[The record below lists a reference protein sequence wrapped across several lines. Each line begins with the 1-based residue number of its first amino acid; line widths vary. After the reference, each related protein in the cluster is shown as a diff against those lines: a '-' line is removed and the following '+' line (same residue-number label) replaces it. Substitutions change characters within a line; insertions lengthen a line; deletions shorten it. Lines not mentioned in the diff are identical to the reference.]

1 MKMLCVLILA
11 LSAVM
16 MPAHAHAQSK
26 PAGGGEPADNMQ
38 ILRDKLMADKK
49 LVVAANMAL
58 TEGEAKAFWPLYE
71 QYQKELHQINDR
83 TAMLLVG
90 YSNAY
95 GTNNLTDE
103 KAKALLE
110 NYFEIEEA
118 EIKLKRSFVPKLS
131 NVLPGVK
138 VARYMQLENK
148 IRAIVK
154 YELAREVPL
163 AQ

>member
-1 MKMLCVLILA
+1 
-11 LSAVM
+11 
-16 MPAHAHAQSK
+16 
-26 PAGGGEPADNMQ
+26 
-38 ILRDKLMADKK
+38 
-49 LVVAANMAL
+49 MAL

-95 GTNNLTDE
+95 GTSNLTDE